1 MNISSETGTAVQT
14 LLTSKATDKPPH
26 THRATEIKRT
36 PPPTHTQ
43 QLRSNRPIPWKHKPP
58 QLTQYEADHLIAL

>member
-14 LLTSKATDKPPH
+14 LLTSKATDKPPP

-36 PPPTHTQ
+36 PPTHTH
-43 QLRSNRPIPWKHKPP
+43 SN
-58 QLTQYEADHLIAL
+58 

>member
-36 PPPTHTQ
+36 PPHTHTATEIKRTHP
-43 QLRSNRPIPWKHKPP
+43 LE
-58 QLTQYEADHLIAL
+58 TQTTTTHPV